1 MQYGALRLRVSL
13 SLSSYDLYLPVQ
25 PGQQTMTC
33 LKNTLKSLWDSLFYK
48 PVQGQKRVNIFA
60 EGLLMGSDVFRK
72 CSVCSR

>member
-33 LKNTLKSLWDSLFYK
+33 LKNTLKRLWDSLLYK
-48 PVQGQKRVNIFA
+48 LVQGQKESEYLCRGAANGVRCIQK
-60 EGLLMGSDVFRK
+60 VF
-72 CSVCSR
+72 SLF